1 MLTNRRYSFKHTSSA
16 ERGVSDHH
24 HLIQPMMK
32 TTFKKEE
39 SNVFAYRDYKK
50 FKSKLLPKFHHNN
63 VIFTSFENNLVYV
76 LNQQA
81 PKVFC
86 RNQKLQFNKALKEAI
101 MKLSQLKNNTIWLS
115 LIRRRKNYI
124 F

>member
-1 MLTNRRYSFKHTSSA
+1 
-16 ERGVSDHH
+16 
-24 HLIQPMMK
+24 MK

-86 RNQKLQFNKALKEAI
+86 RNQKLHFNKALKEAI
-101 MKLSQLKNNTIWLS
+101 MKLSQLKNNTIRLS